1 MSNTNTDDLDD
12 LLGTSEPA
20 TTTEIPAD
28 SVPATD
34 TPEIPAENGK
44 VVEVVSA
51 DDDEPTEEVEDKDE
65 DGMTSVRFSLKVKF
79 PEGFDDKFRKALR
92 KDASDRNATLKATL
106 PEGTDLTK
114 EQKTSS
120 KDILNGL
127 VADSFILGEKAV
139 LAYIDAAQEREFAV
153 RSSVITETK
162 AKLQSAMDAMDRMKA
177 QFKKMGMSE
186 EEIDELMA
194 GD

>member
-12 LLGTSEPA
+12 LLGTYETPIA
-20 TTTEIPAD
+20 EIPAD